1 MKSPARN
8 LILALT
14 LMLAI
19 FCHTHAQDSPSLP
32 VKAPEQLPQGPR
44 RLAIPPGVQTGP
56 PGPSSLLAENYRVT
70 LTIAGI
76 APEKAESSV
85 LTSSKQ
91 ISLSNVIPVPGDA
104 GLLQYMEFSGFLGD
118 LAEGRLELS
127 YTLNLSFPTPDSVKA
142 LQKGITANGVHYLNE
157 RASGTLRVTPGKS
170 YEVLRSGVRIY
181 TLKLEVEADG
191 K

>member
-1 MKSPARN
+1 M
-8 LILALT
+8 
-14 LMLAI
+14 
-19 FCHTHAQDSPSLP
+19 
-32 VKAPEQLPQGPR
+32 
-44 RLAIPPGVQTGP
+44 
-56 PGPSSLLAENYRVT
+56 T

-181 TLKLEVEADG
+181 TLKVEVEADG

>member
-1 MKSPARN
+1 MKSPAQR

-14 LMLAI
+14 LTSAI
-19 FCHTHAQDSPSLP
+19 FSHTHAQDSPSLP
-32 VKAPEQLPQGPR
+32 VKAPEQLSQGSR
-44 RLAIPPGVQTGP
+44 RLAFPRGIQTGQP
-56 PGPSSLLAENYRVT
+56 DPSSVLAENYRVT
-70 LTIAGI
+70 LTITGI

-104 GLLQYMEFSGFLGD
+104 GLLQNMEFSGFLGD
-118 LAEGRLELS
+118 PTEGRLELS
-127 YTLNLSFPTPDSVKA
+127 YTLNLSFPTPDIVKA

-181 TLKLEVEADG
+181 TLKVEVEAEG